1 MKSPGVAA
9 VISLFIPGGGQMYAG
24 YVTRGFI
31 ILGAYFLAGIIFAV
45 VLSASAVATFN
56 PESLLTNPNAG
67 IGRTAGVGVFG
78 WIVIIAMWIWQVY
91 DAYNLARSSPANR

>member
-1 MKSPGVAA
+1 MKNPGLAA

-31 ILGAYFLAGIIFAV
+31 ILGAYVLAVIIFAV
-45 VLSASAVATFN
+45 MLSASAVTTFN
-56 PESLLTNPNAG
+56 PETLLTNPNAG
-67 IGRTAGVGVFG
+67 VARTAGVGVFG

-91 DAYNLARSSPANR
+91 DAYNLARSTPANK